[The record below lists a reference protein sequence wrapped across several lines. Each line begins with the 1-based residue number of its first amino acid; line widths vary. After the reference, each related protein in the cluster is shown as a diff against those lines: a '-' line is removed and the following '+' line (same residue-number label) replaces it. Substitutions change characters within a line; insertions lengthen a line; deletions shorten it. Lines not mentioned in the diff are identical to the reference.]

1 MKSLEVKKIEV
12 EILQVEAA
20 KASLEL
26 RIAERLDE
34 IDRIKETIAVSD
46 AKIIELKDKLKGRVN
61 G

>member
-1 MKSLEVKKIEV
+1 LKSLEVKKIEV